1 MANSFDGE
9 NLGSINEVN
18 PENPNHSIP
27 FGSSTLTLFD
37 GNLVP
42 RKWKKMAQ
50 KNNLD
55 DFTLHATVL
64 GKRVGDKMDEDQPK
78 LPSKKKIQVS

>member
-9 NLGSINEVN
+9 NSGSINEVN
-18 PENPNHSIP
+18 PENPNRSIP
-27 FGSSTLTLFD
+27 SKFSTLTLFD

-50 KNNLD
+50 KNNSN
-55 DFTLHATVL
+55 DFTMHATVL
-64 GKRVGDKMDEDQPK
+64 GKCVGDKMDEGQPK
-78 LPSKKKIQVS
+78 LLVKKIQVS